1 MGSDVYLCYK
11 KSTAKTHFLSY
22 KPGVYFSVYPVV
34 VTAYVIRHLLSKVNA
49 IYHISGTIICCYGLN
64 KFSACHLQ

>member
-22 KPGVYFSVYPVV
+22 KPGVYFSVYHIV
-34 VTAYVIRHLLSKVNA
+34 VTPYVIRHLLSKV
-49 IYHISGTIICCYGLN
+49 TLFII
-64 KFSACHLQ
+64 FQAQ